1 MLTTDPQLLHVPQQ
15 SANRKRN
22 FTADN
27 HVSVSRAHSPSSK
40 KSVLISRRRHST
52 PQVST
57 LRFVELKSPQSHPF
71 VKQYYVN
78 ARTTRTMHKDPNGKS
93 DLIRSPPRPATL
105 VKPRYP
111 DERTAR
117 LLPIPTSLCL
127 NNDIFLPVAK
137 KNRSTIVETPSPA
150 TCDLQTINY
159 SEVSKKRWNK
169 REKAFSVDLDSDVFR
184 SNEESI
190 MDYVSLAFR
199 L

>member
-1 MLTTDPQLLHVPQQ
+1 MLTTDSQLLHVPQK
-15 SANRKRN
+15 STNRKRN

-27 HVSVSRAHSPSSK
+27 HVSISRAHSPSSK

-78 ARTTRTMHKDPNGKS
+78 TRTTRTIHKDPNVK
-93 DLIRSPPRPATL
+93 SPPRPATL
-105 VKPRYP
+105 VKPRHP
-111 DERTAR
+111 DERTTR

-150 TCDLQTINY
+150 KCDLQTINY
-159 SEVSKKRWNK
+159 SEVGNKRWNR
-169 REKAFSVDLDSDVFR
+169 REKAFSLDFGSDVYR
-184 SNEESI
+184 SDEESI
-190 MDYVSLAFR
+190 EDCVSLAIQ
-199 L
+199 